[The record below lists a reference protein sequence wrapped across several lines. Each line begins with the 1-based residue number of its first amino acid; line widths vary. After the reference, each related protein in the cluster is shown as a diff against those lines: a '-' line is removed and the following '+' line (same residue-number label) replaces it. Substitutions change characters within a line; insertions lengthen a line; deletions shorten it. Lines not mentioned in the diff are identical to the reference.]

1 MRMPPSELERLHR
14 AQREVLQESS
24 DYWETVAYLRSE
36 LPLIS
41 PAGYERPITGSLQGT
56 SERQQIPVAPGSAD
70 LLVAEHEYVMAHVE
84 AALQLEHPMA
94 RASVRA
100 VPDLRDA
107 VAWVAH
113 NTEHD
118 PASIIDER
126 QRRESVLS
134 KACRMLAPTEDSLK
148 ALMPAWVRSSI
159 KEGACISLFAAL
171 IELIEWPDQHFT
183 AHQCSGFPTVGEYP
197 DSGVF
202 RAVDKPAERDF
213 DELYHIPHN
222 ERVKKSLEREG
233 SDPARREML
242 EHVTQNTYAERAADV
257 AQGPFTAEEVD
268 ARLGAG
274 CWRGLKGFGVE
285 QGTRADGTKKV
296 RRCDNAKSAQTNE
309 CVGFK
314 ETIATEEASFPILVC
329 LLMARL
335 WPADKPLPP
344 MQHSLD
350 DVPYGYR
357 QMVCAHPETT
367 VVAIYD
373 TRVEAVTYWLMTG
386 HNFGL
391 AAAVLSFNRHSQL
404 LVAVARR
411 VFGVCSAGYFDDYNV
426 TEPVSCGASGK
437 RVLHILHKWMGI
449 PLTSGGEKDIPPAPV
464 NPFLGVVADL
474 SRSSEAIAIMR
485 SKPKRVAAIVVTIG
499 DMLDATRASC
509 AALRELMGKCEY
521 TTRTGSF
528 SRVGRAAM
536 ATIRSYIEESGGV
549 DEGETRALPP
559 LVAVA
564 LKFFKDVLPLLPP
577 RKFVLRGPSAQPAPI
592 VIYTDARYS
601 PNSAEP
607 AQIGVAM
614 HDPTDSEASG
624 AATWRHASALVPAW
638 LMQQFCYRLQ
648 YVGQLE
654 ILAAVVAFTSRAEQ
668 LRGRDIILFI
678 DNTGALY
685 GISKGY
691 STYIDSAQLVHVLH
705 CVAAAVDANLW
716 IEYVP
721 TGANLADAPSR
732 GDGRALLEL
741 GSAPF
746 DVVWPDL
753 QQDWSEVYI
762 NLFKVLNPRPTRS
775 MKRARNE
782 VAQEVASARA
792 RRS

>member
-1 MRMPPSELERLHR
+1 M
-14 AQREVLQESS
+14 
-24 DYWETVAYLRSE
+24 
-36 LPLIS
+36 
-41 PAGYERPITGSLQGT
+41 
-56 SERQQIPVAPGSAD
+56 
-70 LLVAEHEYVMAHVE
+70 
-84 AALQLEHPMA
+84 
-94 RASVRA
+94 
-100 VPDLRDA
+100 
-107 VAWVAH
+107 
-113 NTEHD
+113 
-118 PASIIDER
+118 
-126 QRRESVLS
+126 
-134 KACRMLAPTEDSLK
+134 
-148 ALMPAWVRSSI
+148 
-159 KEGACISLFAAL
+159 
-171 IELIEWPDQHFT
+171 
-183 AHQCSGFPTVGEYP
+183 
-197 DSGVF
+197 F

-285 QGTRADGTKKV
+285 QGTKADGTKKV

-314 ETIATEEASFPILVC
+314 ETIATEDASFPILVC
-329 LLMARL
+329 LLMARH

-528 SRVGRAAM
+528 SRVGRAVMAM
-536 ATIRSYIEESGGV
+536 IRSYIEECGGA

-564 LKFFKDVLPLLPP
+564 L
-577 RKFVLRGPSAQPAPI
+577 
-592 VIYTDARYS
+592 T
-601 PNSAEP
+601 
-607 AQIGVAM
+607 
-614 HDPTDSEASG
+614 
-624 AATWRHASALVPAW
+624 
-638 LMQQFCYRLQ
+638 
-648 YVGQLE
+648 E
-654 ILAAVVAFTSRAEQ
+654 IL
-668 LRGRDIILFI
+668 
-678 DNTGALY
+678 
-685 GISKGY
+685 
-691 STYIDSAQLVHVLH
+691 
-705 CVAAAVDANLW
+705 
-716 IEYVP
+716 
-721 TGANLADAPSR
+721 
-732 GDGRALLEL
+732 
-741 GSAPF
+741 
-746 DVVWPDL
+746 
-753 QQDWSEVYI
+753 
-762 NLFKVLNPRPTRS
+762 
-775 MKRARNE
+775 
-782 VAQEVASARA
+782 
-792 RRS
+792 